1 MKITLPET
9 AIDTLKSILKDN
21 QDKPN
26 NIRVYFAGVGCGGP
40 SFGLAL
46 DEKKEDDLTY
56 EVGELQ
62 FVMSSDEYSQYGDII
77 IEDTGFGFRVI
88 PENMKDQGGGGC
100 SGCSGCHY

>member
-1 MKITLPET
+1 MW
-9 AIDTLKSILKDN
+9 
-21 QDKPN
+21 
-26 NIRVYFAGVGCGGP
+26 RC

-100 SGCSGCHY
+100 SGCSGCH